1 MINVRGFNFIED
13 YGDGLDIDHIGDMKH
28 HLGII
33 ETFSGLCERNK
44 ESYDNMEYEMKR
56 FIAWLYWTYSEEQ
69 YRFFVDNDKSGFL
82 KRCIELYDPSTGAMK
97 PPYNPWDYT

>member
-1 MINVRGFNFIED
+1 
-13 YGDGLDIDHIGDMKH
+13 
-28 HLGII
+28 
-33 ETFSGLCERNK
+33 
-44 ESYDNMEYEMKR
+44 MEYEMKR